1 MKLIYNE
8 TVQGKTCCIVGH
20 SMGGALAVH
29 LSYLVGN
36 SGLGSSGFYSFVL
49 IKISGLNY
57 YLNRFSRPALSLWV
71 IIKISQSGQSDG
83 GPSVEHYCT

>member
-1 MKLIYNE
+1 MAADMQLIYNE

-36 SGLGSSGFYSFVL
+36 SGLGNFGFSIYFTSNVFDVL
-49 IKISGLNY
+49 LFKLTP
-57 YLNRFSRPALSLWV
+57 LRL
-71 IIKISQSGQSDG
+71 
-83 GPSVEHYCT
+83 

>member
-1 MKLIYNE
+1 MQLIYNE

-36 SGLGSSGFYSFVL
+36 SGLGNFGFFDLFWGICLMFCNRTSVAS
-49 IKISGLNY
+49 KIL
-57 YLNRFSRPALSLWV
+57 R
-71 IIKISQSGQSDG
+71 
-83 GPSVEHYCT
+83 

>member
-1 MKLIYNE
+1 MQLIYNE

-36 SGLGSSGFYSFVL
+36 SGLGNFGFSIYF
-49 IKISGLNY
+49 
-57 YLNRFSRPALSLWV
+57 
-71 IIKISQSGQSDG
+71 G
-83 GPSVEHYCT
+83 GYVWCSVTELLLQVKYCDKK